1 MPSVASVRQALSRDF
16 FLYYDTAFRM
26 SQSAVMAERARLLRN
41 DGVLMTE
48 PFIELMPE
56 WAPAGRDN
64 PRTIEQS
71 VAYANAPTELA
82 SLVRGRLFP
91 PEANSMWEHQEDALI
106 ASLKDEPVV
115 VASGT
120 SSGKTESFLLPALAR
135 LVDESRNWPAP
146 LPDAEGGSWWRTST
160 RRAPQRTVRSNRPAA
175 VRTLIL
181 YPMNAL
187 VEDQLTR
194 LRQTLDSDSAR
205 EWFADH
211 RLCNR
216 FYFGRYTGLTPV
228 SGAKD
233 GSIKSRLLR
242 EQLQEADRRW
252 EALLRQEDEE
262 RQHGKVPDPRRRLF
276 LQRVEPGGS
285 AEMRSRWDMQ
295 DAPPD
300 ILITNYSMLNITL
313 MRSLEQTMWDQT
325 RAWIEEGGR
334 FNLVID
340 ELHMYRGTSG
350 TEVAY
355 LIRRLLQRLGLAT
368 RRDQLSIMAASASLE
383 DRPKDRQF
391 LREFF
396 AEPKS
401 FAVIVGTRASRP
413 AHSDLM
419 AALPALSKATEWT
432 ADNATALLEDHSVAG
447 TIERALHDDE
457 QRHPAPTANQQVEWA
472 TALATPPEGC
482 DGSEGRVGPR
492 PMSVSRLARRLFPDA
507 DPDAAVQAFDVLTD
521 AIGATTGQVRLRAHY
536 FFRNLPSLWA
546 CSDPGCTAVDLDVA
560 DPGRTVG
567 RLYTQPETVC
577 KCGSRVLELLYCQAC
592 GEAFL
597 GGFHH
602 PDAGPARQFL
612 LPYLANIDDLPDR
625 GTDKSAANYT
635 LYWPR
640 SAQGYTPLR
649 RDWTRGNSRYTFE
662 FVMGHYDPRTG
673 VLRRASNRA
682 GSTGWYFVVRDLQGN
697 EEAVPPL
704 PIKCPHCNDDQ
715 EIKALN
721 NLPVTDA
728 NRTRSPIRQLGTG
741 FTKANQILSDAVLR
755 EMRSGGRQPKLVIF
769 SDSRQDAARL
779 GPDLGRAHFQDLV
792 RALSVSA
799 LHAQSDVARIEELRA
814 VGKADEALA
823 ALRELETTHPALHA
837 ALMRYF
843 SGLASSTDT
852 AMVDQARRRGVPL
865 TITDLGRKLEVLLAE
880 LGVNP
885 AGTKP
890 SLQISRDGTPWP
902 RLYDWGDRPLRPTAG
917 LSATDRDFLDRVV
930 RRSCRAEVERSVF
943 SGVGRDFEAIGLAL
957 PSTTRTL
964 PANPRCGYQPELFR
978 EVVHGALR
986 LLGLRKKFDDCDART
1001 TQEPPSNV
1009 KKYLEEVANRHG
1021 STREDLI
1028 HDVGSALGVL
1038 SSGWLLDP
1046 SEIVLLQVPRLD
1058 TAGPPWADGTGSDE
1072 SPQWH
1077 WRCSRCGRRHLH
1089 ASAGTCTACLG
1100 SMRVAEP
1107 MTVDD
1112 TRYFESD
1119 YYATLA
1125 RSSNGMFRL
1134 NAAELTGQTDRVD
1147 AASRQAR
1154 FQDIFL
1160 REENPVADAV
1170 DLLSVTT
1177 TMEAGIDI
1185 GSLQTVALANM
1196 PPQRFNYQQR
1206 VGRAGRRG
1214 SALAVATTVCRGT
1227 RTHDQHYFDHPDRIT
1242 GDPPPSPYVDTRSR
1256 DILQRAFD
1264 AEALWMAISRVGW
1277 PDDAF
1282 AEGNNTHGQFGEAT
1296 AWATIEPAVAQWFAG
1311 NEPALRDAA
1320 RSLLAETTQGGGVRE
1335 DDLVRRC
1342 VSGELCDEVAS
1353 IAREPAGHPALSQR
1367 LAERGLLPMYGFPTR
1382 VRYLYLRKP
1391 SEIPASAVIDRD
1403 IEIAISEF
1411 APGSTVVKDGELH
1424 TAVGV
1429 VSYVPAFP
1437 RPAPVAEPLGRETRV
1452 GMCSVCMH
1460 VDVDPDQDRVTC
1472 PECLTPYRVTVL
1484 AEPEGFRTSYW
1495 AEDYEGLTDW
1505 AARAGSPRLSVPEPL
1520 TNSLMTRNLEV
1531 RGGKAELLT
1540 INDRGGRDFTFVATQ
1555 WDGLLCEEALTDL
1568 APRAQRL
1575 GKSLPSVDPAALAAA
1590 RRVALGARSISDCL
1604 LLGVD
1609 SVPAGLSVN
1618 PTLTAR
1624 RAAWLSFGYLVR
1636 EAAWKILDVSPDELE
1651 VGILSGAGSDGSLE
1665 AEAFLA
1671 DQLENGAGYSTFF
1684 ASEPDRLS
1692 ALVRGA
1698 AAEVL
1703 RFADHRN
1710 SSGDP
1715 CSSSCYECLR
1725 DYTNTRL
1732 HPLLDWRLAC
1742 DLTELALTGEFD
1754 PADRDMYATEVARLF
1769 ASGFPGWDLGS
1780 VGDVPA
1786 LSSQD
1791 GSAAILVVH
1800 PFEDVHPTNWSKRLA
1815 TAAVEQE
1822 STGYSFVDIRQALA
1836 VQRPCVPVTPFD
1848 LLRRPGWV
1856 QQLVR
1861 AH

>member
-1 MPSVASVRQALSRDF
+1 MPSVASVRNALSNDF
-16 FLYYDTAFRM
+16 FLYYDTAFRL
-26 SQSAVMAERARLLRN
+26 SQSAVMAERARLLREV
-41 DGVLMTE
+41 GVLMAE
-48 PFIELMPE
+48 PYIELLPE
-56 WAPAGRDN
+56 WALAGGAT

-71 VAYANAPTELA
+71 VELANAPADLA

-91 PEANSMWEHQEDALI
+91 PDADSMWEHQEDALI

-120 SSGKTESFLLPALAR
+120 SSGKTEAFLLPVLAR
-135 LVDESRNWPAP
+135 LVAESRDWPAP
-146 LPDAEGGSWWRTST
+146 PPDAEGGPWWRTST
-160 RRAPQRTVRSNRPAA
+160 RRTPQRAVPTHRPAA
-175 VRTLIL
+175 VRTLVL

-205 EWFADH
+205 EWFAEH
-211 RLCNR
+211 RRGNR

-233 GSIKSRLLR
+233 GSVKSRLLR

-252 EALLRQEDEE
+252 EALLLQEDEE
-262 RQHGKVPDPRRRLF
+262 RRQGKVPDPRRRLF
-276 LQRVEPGGS
+276 LQRVEPAGS

-325 RAWIEEGGR
+325 RAWIEDGGR

-355 LIRRLLQRLGLAT
+355 LIRRLLQRLGLVA
-368 RRDQLSIMAASASLE
+368 RRDQLSIIAASASLE
-383 DRPKDRQF
+383 DRPRDREF

-401 FAVIVGTRASRP
+401 FAVILGTGASRP
-413 AHSDLM
+413 AQPDLM
-419 AALPALSKATEWT
+419 AALPALSEAMDWT
-432 ADNATALLEDHSVAG
+432 SDSATALLEDYSVAG
-447 TIERALHDDE
+447 TIERALHD
-457 QRHPAPTANQQVEWA
+457 VEGRQPVPRGDDPVQWA
-472 TALATPPEGC
+472 AELATRLDEG
-482 DGSEGRVGPR
+482 DGVEGRTGPR
-492 PMSVSRLARRLFPDA
+492 PMPVSRLARRLFPRVDA
-507 DPDAAVQAFDVLTD
+507 DEALRAFDVLTD
-521 AIGATTGQVRLRAHY
+521 AIGVTTGHVRLRAHY

-546 CSDPGCTAVDLDVA
+546 CSDPGCTAVDFDVA
-560 DPGRTVG
+560 DPARTVG

-577 KCGSRVLELLYCQAC
+577 RCGSRVLELLYCQGC
-592 GEAFL
+592 GEAYL

-602 PDAGPARQFL
+602 PDASPTRQFL
-612 LPYLANIDDLPDR
+612 LPYLANIDELPDR

-635 LYWPR
+635 VYWPR
-640 SAQGYTPLR
+640 SAQGHTPLR
-649 RDWTRGNSRYTFE
+649 RNWTRENGRYTFE

-673 VLRRASNRA
+673 VLRRASNRS
-682 GSTGWYFVVRDLQGN
+682 GSTGWYFVVRDQQGS
-697 EEAVPPL
+697 EENVPPL

-721 NLPVTDA
+721 NLPVTDS
-728 NRTRSPIRQLGTG
+728 NRTRSPIRMLGTG
-741 FTKANQILSDAVLR
+741 FTKANQVLSDAVLR
-755 EMRSGGRQPKLVIF
+755 EMRSAGRQPKLVIF

-814 VGKADEALA
+814 GGKTDEALA
-823 ALRELETTHPALHA
+823 ALRELETSHPALQA
-837 ALMRYF
+837 ALMRHF

-890 SLQISRDGTPWP
+890 SLQVSRDSTPWP
-902 RLYDWGDRPLRPTAG
+902 RLYDWADRPLRATAG
-917 LSATDRDFLDRVV
+917 LSATDQDFLDGVI

-957 PSTTRTL
+957 PSTTRPM
-964 PANPRCGYQPELFR
+964 PANPRCGYRPELFR
-978 EVVHGALR
+978 EVVHASLR

-1021 STREDLI
+1021 STRDDLI
-1028 HDVGSALGVL
+1028 HDVGTALGVL
-1038 SSGWLLDP
+1038 SSGWLLEP
-1046 SEIVLLQVPRLD
+1046 SEIVLTPVPKLD
-1058 TAGPPWADGTGSDE
+1058 AAGPPWNDETGTDE
-1072 SPQWH
+1072 SPQWQ

-1089 ASAGTCTACLG
+1089 ASAGVCTACLG
-1100 SMRVAEP
+1100 PVRGAEQ
-1107 MTVDD
+1107 MVVDD
-1112 TRYFESD
+1112 SRYFESD

-1125 RSSNGMFRL
+1125 RSADGIFRL

-1147 AASRQAR
+1147 GAGRQAK

-1227 RTHDQHYFDHPDRIT
+1227 RTHDQHYFDHPERIT
-1242 GDPPPSPYVDTRSR
+1242 GDPPPSPYVDTRSP

-1264 AEALWMAISRVGW
+1264 AEALWMAISQVGW

-1282 AEGNNTHGQFGEAT
+1282 AEGNNAHGQFGEAT
-1296 AWATIEPAVAQWFAG
+1296 AWAGIEPAIRQWFA
-1311 NEPALRDAA
+1311 NHEPALRAAA
-1320 RSLLAETTQGGGVRE
+1320 RSLVAETSQSGAKRE
-1335 DDLVRRC
+1335 DDLLRRC
-1342 VSGELCDEVAS
+1342 VSGDLCDQVAS
-1353 IAREPAGHPALSQR
+1353 IAGEPAGHPALSQR

-1382 VRYLYLRKP
+1382 VRYLYLRRP

-1429 VSYVPAFP
+1429 AAYVPAFP
-1437 RPAPVAEPLGRETRV
+1437 RPAPVADPLGRQTPI
-1452 GMCSVCMH
+1452 GICSVCLH
-1460 VDVDPDQDRVTC
+1460 VDVNPDQDRVTC

-1484 AEPEGFRTSYW
+1484 AEPEGFRTPYW
-1495 AEDYEGLTDW
+1495 GEDYEGLSDW
-1505 AARAGSPRLSVPEPL
+1505 AARAGSPRLSLPEPL
-1520 TNSLMTRNLEV
+1520 TSSLTIRNVAV

-1540 INDRGGRDFTFVATQ
+1540 INDRSGRDFTFVDTQ
-1555 WDGLLCEEALTDL
+1555 WHGLLCEEALTDL

-1575 GKSLPSVDPAALAAA
+1575 GRSLPAVDPAALAAA
-1590 RRVALGARSISDCL
+1590 RHVALGARSISDCL
-1604 LLGVD
+1604 LMGVD
-1609 SVPAGLSVN
+1609 TVPAGLSLN
-1618 PTLTAR
+1618 PTLTGR

-1636 EAAWKILDVSPDELE
+1636 EAAWKILDVSPDEFE
-1651 VGILSGAGSDGSLE
+1651 VGILAGAGSGGSLE

-1671 DQLENGAGYSTFF
+1671 DQLENGAGYSTYF
-1684 ASEPDRLS
+1684 ASDTNRLD

-1698 AAEVL
+1698 AGEVL
-1703 RFADHRN
+1703 RFAAHRN
-1710 SSGDP
+1710 SAGDP

-1725 DYTNTRL
+1725 DYTNARL

-1742 DLTELALTGEFD
+1742 DLAELALTGAFD
-1754 PADRDMYATEVARLF
+1754 PADRDVYAIEVARLF
-1769 ASGFPGWDLGS
+1769 ASGFAGWDLGS

-1786 LSSQD
+1786 LTSQD
-1791 GSAAILVVH
+1791 GSASILVVH
-1800 PFEDVHPTNWSKRLA
+1800 PFEDVYTANWSKRLA
-1815 TAAVEQE
+1815 TAVVELE
-1822 STGYSFVDIRQALA
+1822 STGYSFSDIRQALA

-1856 QQLVR
+1856 EQSVR